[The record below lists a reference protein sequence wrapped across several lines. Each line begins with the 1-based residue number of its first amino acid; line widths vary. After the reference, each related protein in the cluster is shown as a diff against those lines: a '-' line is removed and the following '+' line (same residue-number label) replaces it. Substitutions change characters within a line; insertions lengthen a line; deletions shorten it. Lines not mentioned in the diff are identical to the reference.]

1 MSIATAQEF
10 DTAEVLAPEQP
21 LTLEDSGLARDT
33 LNSLIV
39 KSLHG
44 GEASPAPRAAVGR
57 FDQPVVRLGRLRR
70 RAVPALTVG
79 HGLSRVQ

>member
-10 DTAEVLAPEQP
+10 DTTEVLAPEQP
-21 LTLEDSGLARDT
+21 LTLEETGLARDT

-44 GEASPAPRAAVGR
+44 GG
-57 FDQPVVRLGRLRR
+57 
-70 RAVPALTVG
+70 G
-79 HGLSRVQ
+79 H